1 MNQMSREE
9 KYEYWSL
16 VVEEFES
23 SGKTIR
29 EQCRANDIPF
39 AQYYDWRKRL
49 KTHQLESLSPS
60 TFIEV
65 SDESTSERQVIGD
78 SSVSGLRLDIGK
90 DYCIHL
96 SSDFNKDTLSSLL
109 EVLSSHALHSK

>member
-1 MNQMSREE
+1 MQQMSREE

-23 SGKTIR
+23 SDKTIR

-39 AQYYDWRKRL
+39 AQYYDWRK
-49 KTHQLESLSPS
+49 KIKEQQSESLSPS

-65 SDESTSERQVIGD
+65 SDESPAD
-78 SSVSGLRLDIGK
+78 SSCLSDLNSSGITLDVGSNYSINVSP
-90 DYCIHL
+90 
-96 SSDFNKDTLSSLL
+96 DFHKETLFSLL
-109 EVLSSHALHSK
+109 EVLRSHALYS

>member
-39 AQYYDWRKRL
+39 AQYYDWRK
-49 KTHQLESLSPS
+49 K
-60 TFIEV
+60 
-65 SDESTSERQVIGD
+65 
-78 SSVSGLRLDIGK
+78 K
-90 DYCIHL
+90 
-96 SSDFNKDTLSSLL
+96 K
-109 EVLSSHALHSK
+109 